1 MSERLRELAER
12 EKDIAYAM
20 VMDIDGRVLYAGNPA
35 AENTLR
41 DDAPTKRARSVRPE
55 PLVQSFSDA
64 EEATMSRSSPS

>member
-1 MSERLRELAER
+1 
-12 EKDIAYAM
+12 M

-41 DDAPTKRARSVRPE
+41 DDAPTKRALGTAE

-64 EEATMSRSSPS
+64 EGSYHEQIIPS